1 MQTKTIISL
10 GAAAVLGLG
19 AVLAARVYMSAGR
32 DDAPALKE
40 TGSTPVVVASQP
52 LARGFKLQGA
62 VLKVAHYPADA
73 VPQGAFRTIPEAASG
88 PGGARIALK
97 DIAANE
103 PILADR
109 VSGSGGRSNLA
120 SSLGEGMRA
129 VSLRAN
135 DVAGVGGFVLPGDR
149 VDVMLTRSKDNN
161 QPETSLTQVLAENV
175 RVVGV
180 DQSDDQSAD
189 KPVVVKAITVEVTPD
204 QAQAI
209 TLAQAV
215 GALSLALRQISD
227 QSPLGRRTMT
237 LADLSRGMGPTPV
250 SSPAAPV
257 RASAPRRPPVRRP
270 ATTTMPPMSTEVRV
284 TRGVE
289 TTGYRVGL

>member
-32 DDAPALKE
+32 EDAPVARE

-62 VLKVAHYPADA
+62 VLKVANYPADA

-149 VDVMLTRSKDNN
+149 VDVMLTRSQDNN

-189 KPVVVKAITVEVTPD
+189 KPIVVKAITVEVTPD

-237 LADLSRGMGPTPV
+237 LADLSRGLGPTQV
-250 SSPAAPV
+250 TAPAAPV
-257 RASAPRRPPVRRP
+257 RASAPRRPAAPRP
-270 ATTTMPPMSTEVRV
+270 AATSMPPMSTEVRV

>member
-1 MQTKTIISL
+1 MQTRAVISL
-10 GAAAVLGLG
+10 AGAVALGLG
-19 AVLAARVYMSAGR
+19 AVLAARVYIVGR
-32 DDAPALKE
+32 DSGPPVRESASA
-40 TGSTPVVVASQP
+40 PVVVAAQP
-52 LARGFKLQGA
+52 LTRGFKLQPA
-62 VLKVAHYPADA
+62 VLKVVRYPADS
-73 VPQGAFRTIPEAASG
+73 VPPGAFATVAAAAAAQ
-88 PGGARIALK
+88 GGSRIVLK

-109 VSGSGGRSNLA
+109 ISGPGGRANLSGA
-120 SSLGEGMRA
+120 LTEGMRA

-149 VDVMLTRSKDNN
+149 VDVLLTRSQDNN

-180 DQSDDQSAD
+180 DQSDNQSAD

-215 GALSLALRQISD
+215 GAVSLVLRQISD
-227 QSPLGRRTMT
+227 QAPLTRQFTT
-237 LADLSRGMGPTPV
+237 LADLSRGGAPRALA
-250 SSPAAPV
+250 AAPV
-257 RASAPRRPPVRRP
+257 RTSVRARAPVVRTPMPAAPR
-270 ATTTMPPMSTEVRV
+270 TTEVRV
-284 TRGVE
+284 TRGVV
-289 TTGYRVGL
+289 TTGYEVGS